1 MCVCVCI
8 YIFFTPDI
16 FCAVKHRRQRRIAA
30 AAAAAAASAAASGGQ
45 RRRISFKLSAERAL
59 ADRRVTSVGAR
70 VTSY

>member
-1 MCVCVCI
+1 MCVCV

-30 AAAAAAASAAASGGQ
+30 AAAAAAAAASGGQ